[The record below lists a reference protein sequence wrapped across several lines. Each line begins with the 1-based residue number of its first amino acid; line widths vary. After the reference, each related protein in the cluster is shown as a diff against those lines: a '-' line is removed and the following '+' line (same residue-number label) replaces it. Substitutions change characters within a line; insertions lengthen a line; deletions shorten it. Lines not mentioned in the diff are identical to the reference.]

1 MRPRAHWSAIYRTK
15 SPTEVSWY
23 EPAPA
28 VSLEY
33 IRSVGLTPGARIVD
47 VGGGASLLVDHLL
60 AEGFER
66 ITVVD
71 VAEEALARA
80 RERLGERAATVR
92 WLRAD
97 VRRLRLPQP
106 ADLWHD
112 RAVFHFLTDPG
123 DRRSYLRALSDGL
136 RPGGHLVMAT
146 FAADG
151 PTMCSGLPVA
161 RYDADALG
169 PTLGDDF
176 ALRRSSVHEHLTPS
190 GGSQRFQYCLFQRRG
205 PGPRIG
211 RVNAPGAG
219 SAPARRR

>member
-1 MRPRAHWSAIYRTK
+1 MQPRAHWSAIYRAK

-23 EPAPA
+23 EPAPT

-33 IRSVGLTPGARIVD
+33 IRSVGLKRDAGIVD

-60 AEGFER
+60 GEGFER

-71 VAEEALARA
+71 IAEEALARA
-80 RERLGERAATVR
+80 RERLGARAATVC
-92 WLRAD
+92 WLKAD
-97 VRRLRLPQP
+97 VRRLRLREP

-112 RAVFHFLTDPG
+112 RAVFHFLTEPA
-123 DRRSYLRALSDGL
+123 DRQSYLGALKRGL

-161 RYDADALG
+161 RYDAEALAR
-169 PTLGDDF
+169 TLGKEF
-176 ALRRSSVHEHLTPS
+176 ELRRSSVHEHLTPS
-190 GGSQRFQYCLFQRRG
+190 GGSQRFQYGLF
-205 PGPRIG
+205 
-211 RVNAPGAG
+211 
-219 SAPARRR
+219 RRRRR